1 METFDKSNSK
11 GVDVYANDKKN
22 IADKAARI
30 REYRKEASRLAAM
43 ANKRVTRL
51 ENNGLKD
58 TPAYKAYLEGGGKF
72 GVKGKTYNE
81 LQKEVSRLNQFINS
95 ATSTVKGANNVLIEL
110 ANNTG
115 IKYDNIK
122 DLRSKAPK
130 FFELSSK
137 VEQYLRTVNDM
148 ASAIGYQKIWEAINQ
163 YVSDAN
169 IDLSNTTGDIDSMI
183 EKISNALAE
192 YEQPQEVVSG
202 WYSLKKSDP
211 EDIQTDLNQ
220 LHTFKK

>member
-1 METFDKSNSK
+1 METYDKSNSK

>member
-1 METFDKSNSK
+1 METYDKSNSK

-95 ATSTVKGANNVLIEL
+95 ATSTIKGANNVLIEL

-115 IKYDNIK
+115 IKYDSIK

-148 ASAIGYQKIWEAINQ
+148 ASAIGYQKIWEAVNQ

-220 LHTFKK
+220 LHTFRK

>member
-1 METFDKSNSK
+1 METYDKSNSK
-11 GVDVYANDKKN
+11 GLDVYANDKKN

-148 ASAIGYQKIWEAINQ
+148 ASAIGYQKIWEAVNQ

>member
-1 METFDKSNSK
+1 METYDKSNSK

-22 IADKAARI
+22 IEAKAARI

-58 TPAYKAYLEGGGKF
+58 TPAYKIYLEGGGKF

-115 IKYDNIK
+115 IKYSNIK
-122 DLRSKAPK
+122 DLRAKAPK

-148 ASAIGYQKIWEAINQ
+148 ASAIGYQKIWEAVNQ
-163 YVSDAN
+163 YVSEAN
-169 IDLSNTTGDIDSMI
+169 IDLSNTTSDIDSMI
-183 EKISNALAE
+183 EKISNALSE

-211 EDIQTDLNQ
+211 EDIQSDLNQ
-220 LHTFKK
+220 LHTFRK

>member
-1 METFDKSNSK
+1 METYDKSNSK

-95 ATSTVKGANNVLIEL
+95 ATSTIKGANKVLIEL

-115 IKYDNIK
+115 IKYDSIK

-148 ASAIGYQKIWEAINQ
+148 ASAIGYQKIWEAVNQ

-220 LHTFKK
+220 LHTFRK

>member
-1 METFDKSNSK
+1 METYDKSNSK
-11 GVDVYANDKKN
+11 GLDVYANDKKN

-148 ASAIGYQKIWEAINQ
+148 ASAIGYQKIWEAVNQ

-220 LHTFKK
+220 LHTFRK